1 MNFDLFDSPELLDIQ
16 RQGFYNFLNQGI
28 PQLLAKQFP
37 ITIKSGNYSI
47 ELWLNEQNVKLI
59 APDSSPRDCILKMK
73 TYSSKLY
80 AQVKI
85 VCKKQTF
92 RMHQGC
98 KGSGLIHETLSLQS
112 KPHRTRRSFAKALSL
127 LTSTNLGL
135 YSKSFERTYGAKP
148 LVRSWSSKRTSTN
161 LLTNRRFVL
170 VRSFVSTKCLLCFS
184 KVHLPQTKRS
194 FIGATINKRFAN
206 NVGTSTNPGEQS
218 FANKY
223 KSPICKKICTWLNAP
238 KVLHLRCIQKR
249 SCKASKTCPNPL
261 KGVRQNFAKRLS
273 YTFFAKR
280 RDRFYKQNQKCT
292 CKSSYKSEICT
303 CTCKEISTSTC
314 TYKGANYKQSPRS
327 AQLRANET
335 IVYQSLP
342 EWVLLG
348 QLPMMTKRGHFII
361 NGSPRVVVH
370 QVVRSPGIYFQKL
383 IKKDEQNIARFYG
396 DIIPLKGVWV
406 RLQMTK
412 KGRIEAKF
420 KKGKKVQVEFLQ
432 KCLQVIEDQASL
444 SENYLDTNQRA
455 LLFQSLQIENLYGA
469 DLACKRRFLKQSEPQ
484 LKKAKLSFY
493 TKPQNKQGFIPD
505 LSAMQKMNG
514 LLPNNNLLYED
525 YSTLLEKR
533 KNRASSKAEHDAFI
547 YTYDKLYRTT
557 QDKELEEWQKKKS
570 NLSFFKGL
578 SPENAFKRKKCSEN
592 LFACFKMP
600 SRYDLGSLGREKI
613 NDKFGFISGS
623 LLFNGLQTENLMP
636 LLLPRPQNRETNLQL
651 NTSTFSTP
659 KVVRYKYSTQNK
671 KQSFFPPE
679 ACLAGKIKNARALK
693 AHSLKSSIC
702 KQAYSKGEQTIYKG
716 QQLTAMDLCSAT
728 VWLYKLRKGEKCT
741 DDIDH
746 SQNRRVRTSG
756 ELIQTQFENGVERLK
771 NLLSTKLQEWRASF
785 PRSTFSSIFTTGY
798 KTRYTDKFLFKS
810 SRQYS
815 FAYSRIK
822 KLTNLRF
829 NASTLHLQ
837 TGTNRKFVKQSKV
850 LTSTNLGF
858 ASVPTS
864 TSTNQRLVRRSVI
877 ENRQPATAKYKYKP
891 SYKSLNAP
899 SYKYKSSYKSLP
911 YPLKGVRQRFVR
923 RFVRKINAPTYKSNI
938 CIGNLPKVPKVLNKN
953 PRKDNSYKISVKE
966 LFSTKPITG
975 ALREF
980 FGSNPLSQ
988 YMDQTNPLAEITH
1001 KRRMSSLGL
1010 GGVSRESAG
1019 MAIRGIHPTHY
1030 GRICPIET
1038 PEGKNAGLVNSLA
1051 FYTKIDINGFLKT
1064 PYYRVVKG
1072 QIQHSLGFSFNS
1084 ARDESLTGLYIAPS
1098 DLQKSSNNIL
1108 RTKDT
1113 LLEAVPVR
1121 VTDNQLD
1128 VFKKENPYKVQLI
1141 GISPIQMISVATSL
1155 IPFLEHNDANRA
1167 LMGSNMQ
1174 RQAVPL
1180 MISERPIVGTG
1191 LESIVIVESGHII
1204 ESQVS
1209 GFAGQVTANK
1219 IIIDRLCSIEKKAI
1233 SPSYLADRQ
1242 KSYVSPYCLPTSL
1255 QQKETIKNILL
1266 EQKLKVKG
1274 LKRNNIYLSPLLL
1287 NAPLQIFDLYKGQKL
1302 CYNYKSKTSYKYKP
1316 LVKQVKNF
1324 CKEKNNT
1331 RLYKTNSFLMSS
1343 VNLLTTFSR
1352 SNQNTCITEKPL
1364 IQQFDWVQKGDA
1376 LSDCSASNNGE
1387 LAVGK
1392 NVLVAYIPWEGYNF
1406 EDAIVISERLVR
1418 EHVYTSLHIERYT
1431 FQAQD
1436 LKEGN
1441 EWFTKHLPGVEDRFV
1456 EHLEESGLPKIGSF
1470 VKEGDIIVGKIRY
1483 LNKKPSSPYER
1494 LLCDI
1499 LGEKNFAAR
1508 NKSLYVPKG
1517 VEARII
1523 YHRVIN
1529 QFENEPENTIRPA
1542 KAARTVNVFLGE
1554 KRVIQVG
1561 DKISGRHGNKGVIS
1575 TILPRQDMPY
1585 LPDGTPIDL
1594 ILNPLGVP
1602 SRMNVGQ
1609 VLECLLGL
1617 AADYLNQ
1624 HFKITAFDERY
1635 GVEASKSIVFLKLY
1649 QARLQSGQNWLFQVN
1664 FPGKT
1669 RLVDGRSGLCF
1680 DQWITVGKAYILKL
1694 IHMVSEKIH
1703 ARSTGP
1709 YALITQQPL
1718 RGRSNKGGQRLGE
1731 MEVWALEGFGAAYT
1745 LQELLTKKSDDF
1757 FGRKQIVDSILPN
1770 PSSIVDT
1777 LKPNYRIHQS
1787 RPVLGHPEIF
1797 KVLLCELQAL
1807 CLDLG
1812 VYVVTPESFQRSF
1825 LGIVH

>member
-1 MNFDLFDSPELLDIQ
+1 MSFDFFDCPELLEIQ
-16 RQGFYNFLNQGI
+16 REGFYSFLNQGI
-28 PQLLAKQFP
+28 SELLAKQFP
-37 ITIKSGNYSI
+37 IKIKNGSYSI
-47 ELWLNEQNVKLI
+47 ELLLNQQNIKLI
-59 APDSSPRDCILKMK
+59 TPELSPRDCILKMK
-73 TYSSKLY
+73 TYSCKLY

-85 VCKKQTF
+85 VCHSQKHASNTKQSFFQNKRDQSDT
-92 RMHQGC
+92 
-98 KGSGLIHETLSLQS
+98 TASLA
-112 KPHRTRRSFAKALSL
+112 R
-127 LTSTNLGL
+127 
-135 YSKSFERTYGAKP
+135 
-148 LVRSWSSKRTSTN
+148 
-161 LLTNRRFVL
+161 
-170 VRSFVSTKCLLCFS
+170 
-184 KVHLPQTKRS
+184 TKRS
-194 FIGATINKRFAN
+194 FGF
-206 NVGTSTNPGEQS
+206 SQ
-218 FANKY
+218 
-223 KSPICKKICTWLNAP
+223 KISRIRE
-238 KVLHLRCIQKR
+238 V
-249 SCKASKTCPNPL
+249 SK
-261 KGVRQNFAKRLS
+261 Q
-273 YTFFAKR
+273 
-280 RDRFYKQNQKCT
+280 
-292 CKSSYKSEICT
+292 EILFDD
-303 CTCKEISTSTC
+303 
-314 TYKGANYKQSPRS
+314 APRS
-327 AQLRANET
+327 YFLGESSSISKHFPKKNVSDT
-335 IVYQSLP
+335 IIYQSLP

-361 NGSPRVVVH
+361 NGSPRVIVH

-383 IKKDEQNIARFYG
+383 IKKEDQNFTRFYG

-432 KCLQVIEDQASL
+432 KCLQVIEDQ
-444 SENYLDTNQRA
+444 
-455 LLFQSLQIENLYGA
+455 
-469 DLACKRRFLKQSEPQ
+469 
-484 LKKAKLSFY
+484 
-493 TKPQNKQGFIPD
+493 
-505 LSAMQKMNG
+505 
-514 LLPNNNLLYED
+514 
-525 YSTLLEKR
+525 STLLESSFDSKQRLLNAYEETPRLFPFKRNNKLNCRSYPYTLANESPLTYKASLCTHSEGIYITSNDAPVKTRVLKKSQARNRIGEINYAQTLQQETFEKERYSEKNHKIGLSSNYNFSLEDYSVFLDKR
-533 KNRASSKAEHDAFI
+533 KSRAISKAEDDAFVH
-547 YTYDKLYRTT
+547 TYDKLYRTT
-557 QDKELEEWQKKKS
+557 QDKELEEWQGKKN
-570 NLSFFKGL
+570 NLSYFKGL
-578 SPENAFKRKKCSEN
+578 NPENAFKRKKCSEN
-592 LFACFKMP
+592 LFALFKIP
-600 SRYDLGSLGREKI
+600 SRYDLGFVGREKI
-613 NDKFGFISGS
+613 NDKFGFRFTVVSSAKIANLLISLVPLTSRMRGTECAVSPWRYSRTAFAASEASERQTSKPSTRGASCITYGDATTVMLPKRSFVRIPGTS
-623 LLFNGLQTENLMP
+623 LMRTKFRFVRDASPYKALLCTGYKQLQRSSMHHRASCINASDT
-636 LLLPRPQNRETNLQL
+636 R
-651 NTSTFSTP
+651 
-659 KVVRYKYSTQNK
+659 VRKTVLKKHPVKYSLRKYK
-671 KQSFFPPE
+671 KQSSSYLRYKSLDLLE
-679 ACLAGKIKNARALK
+679 SKKNKENPTKLFRE
-693 AHSLKSSIC
+693 SYDNSDNC
-702 KQAYSKGEQTIYKG
+702 
-716 QQLTAMDLCSAT
+716 QQLTSMDLSSASD
-728 VWLYKLRKGEKCT
+728 WLYKLRKGEKLP

-756 ELIQTQFENGVERLK
+756 ELLQTQFENGVDRLR
-771 NLLSTKLQEWRASF
+771 NLLSTKLQEWTPLFS
-785 PRSTFSSIFTTGY
+785 PSSFSSIF
-798 KTRYTDKFLFKS
+798 KSNFCVRYNDVCLLKSCHKS
-810 SRQYS
+810 SFS
-815 FAYSRIK
+815 YSRIEK
-822 KLTNLRF
+822 TKHFSL
-829 NASTLHLQ
+829 
-837 TGTNRKFVKQSKV
+837 KQNK
-850 LTSTNLGF
+850 TK
-858 ASVPTS
+858 
-864 TSTNQRLVRRSVI
+864 
-877 ENRQPATAKYKYKP
+877 TAF
-891 SYKSLNAP
+891 
-899 SYKYKSSYKSLP
+899 SSEQFFSP
-911 YPLKGVRQRFVR
+911 
-923 RFVRKINAPTYKSNI
+923 
-938 CIGNLPKVPKVLNKN
+938 
-953 PRKDNSYKISVKE
+953 SYKISVKE
-966 LFSTKPITG
+966 IFSTKPITG

-1001 KRRMSSLGL
+1001 KRRISSLGI

-1051 FYTKIDINGFLKT
+1051 FYTKVDANGFLKT
-1064 PYYRVVKG
+1064 PYYRVIKG
-1072 QIQHSLGFSFNS
+1072 QIQTSFGFSFTS
-1084 ARDESLTGLYIAPS
+1084 AKEESLTGLYIAPS
-1098 DLQKSSNNIL
+1098 DLQKSDNNVL

-1113 LLEAVPVR
+1113 RLESVPVR

-1128 VFKKENPYKVQLI
+1128 VFKKENPDKVQAI

-1191 LESIVIVESGHII
+1191 LESIVIVESGHIT
-1204 ESQVS
+1204 ESQES
-1209 GFAGQVTANK
+1209 GFASEVTASK
-1219 IIIDRLCSIEKKAI
+1219 IVIDRLSSIEKTISDPTCFLFNGGYQFCNKKLLNLSPISDFHLLSTNTSRTITKRSFENSSICKEIGTQRYARNLALQSSCLPDASRSVPRSRFSRLRKAI
-1233 SPSYLADRQ
+1233 AGGYKAHALRSKASFTKRSFVRDPLRLFCEDLSRTKLRFVSSQRIYRVSEVKRGLLVSPHVAEVYNANQDKQAKDFFQ
-1242 KSYVSPYCLPTSL
+1242 KSKNKKIKGSKITNRKFLVSK
-1255 QQKETIKNILL
+1255 QQSNFFLKNR
-1266 EQKLKVKG
+1266 G
-1274 LKRNNIYLSPLLL
+1274 FTPF
-1287 NAPLQIFDLYKGQKL
+1287 NAPARLDVKEREFFQKQERKKHFFL
-1302 CYNYKSKTSYKYKP
+1302 SSETS
-1316 LVKQVKNF
+1316 
-1324 CKEKNNT
+1324 
-1331 RLYKTNSFLMSS
+1331 
-1343 VNLLTTFSR
+1343 LTTFSR

-1364 IQQFDWVQKGDA
+1364 IREFDWVQKGDI

-1392 NVLVAYIPWEGYNF
+1392 NILVAYIPWEGYNF

-1436 LKEGN
+1436 LKDGN
-1441 EWFTKHLPGVEDRFV
+1441 EWFTKNLPGIEDNLV

-1470 VKEGDIIVGKIRY
+1470 LKEGDIIVGKIRY

-1517 VEARII
+1517 VEARVI
-1523 YHRVIN
+1523 YHRIIN
-1529 QFENEPENTIRPA
+1529 QFDNQSESQVRPP
-1542 KAARTVNVFLGE
+1542 KAARTVNIFLGE

-1617 AADYLNQ
+1617 AANYLNQ
-1624 HFKITAFDERY
+1624 HFKISAFDERY
-1635 GVEASKSIVFLKLY
+1635 GVEASKSLVFLKLY
-1649 QARLQSGQNWLFQVN
+1649 QARLQSGQNWLFQVS

-1770 PSSIVDT
+1770 PLSVVDT
-1777 LKPNYRIHQS
+1777 LKPNLRVYQNRLI
-1787 RPVLGHPEIF
+1787 LGHPEIF

-1812 VYVVTPESFQRSF
+1812 VYIVTPESFKRSF

>member
-1 MNFDLFDSPELLDIQ
+1 MSFDLFDSPELLDIQ
-16 RQGFYNFLNQGI
+16 REGFYNFLREDIGN
-28 PQLLAKQFP
+28 LLAKQFP
-37 ITIKSGNYSI
+37 IRVKSGSYSI
-47 ELWLNEQNVKLI
+47 ELCLNDQNVKLI
-59 APDSSPRDCILKMK
+59 TPESSPRDCILNMK
-73 TYSSKLY
+73 TYSCKLY

-85 VCKKQTF
+85 ICKKRSSINFQKTANPF
-92 RMHQGC
+92 FALYKPKNKVFKNRLFCTYQC
-98 KGSGLIHETLSLQS
+98 TDERLSRCIPKKKVHSQ
-112 KPHRTRRSFAKALSL
+112 F
-127 LTSTNLGL
+127 
-135 YSKSFERTYGAKP
+135 
-148 LVRSWSSKRTSTN
+148 
-161 LLTNRRFVL
+161 
-170 VRSFVSTKCLLCFS
+170 CFS
-184 KVHLPQTKRS
+184 KTNFVATSENLLRKTK
-194 FIGATINKRFAN
+194 
-206 NVGTSTNPGEQS
+206 E
-218 FANKY
+218 
-223 KSPICKKICTWLNAP
+223 
-238 KVLHLRCIQKR
+238 
-249 SCKASKTCPNPL
+249 
-261 KGVRQNFAKRLS
+261 
-273 YTFFAKR
+273 
-280 RDRFYKQNQKCT
+280 
-292 CKSSYKSEICT
+292 
-303 CTCKEISTSTC
+303 STSE
-314 TYKGANYKQSPRS
+314 A
-327 AQLRANET
+327 
-335 IVYQSLP
+335 IVYESVP

-361 NGSPRVVVH
+361 NGSPRVIVH
-370 QVVRSPGIYFQKL
+370 QVVRAPGIYFQKL
-383 IKKDEQNIARFYG
+383 IKKEEQHLARFYG

-420 KKGKKVQVEFLQ
+420 KKGKKIQVEFLQ
-432 KCLQVIEDQASL
+432 KCLQVIEDQVSL
-444 SENYLDTNQRA
+444 FD
-455 LLFQSLQIENLYGA
+455 QSFFFNLYAPDKLKHSFQVGA
-469 DLACKRRFLKQSEPQ
+469 STKRFA
-484 LKKAKLSFY
+484 KAKPTSLPLTRICFA
-493 TKPQNKQGFIPD
+493 KQNVTIRN
-505 LSAMQKMNG
+505 SSNS
-514 LLPNNNLLYED
+514 NLLYED
-525 YSTLLEKR
+525 YSTLLEK
-533 KNRASSKAEHDAFI
+533 KKSRASSKAEHDAFI
-547 YTYDKLYRTT
+547 HTYDKLYRTT

-592 LFACFKMP
+592 LFSSFKIP
-600 SRYDLGSLGREKI
+600 ARYDLGLLGREKI
-613 NDKFGFISGS
+613 NDKFGLIRNPSV
-623 LLFNGLQTENLMP
+623 
-636 LLLPRPQNRETNLQL
+636 NRQFLNNTKTNRIFLKKFAAPGG
-651 NTSTFSTP
+651 STFGMHRRFGFNKTWKAPKKQDLRSQNASVTKYISLSTESSLCTESALQ
-659 KVVRYKYSTQNK
+659 VQNK
-671 KQSFFPPE
+671 V
-679 ACLAGKIKNARALK
+679 LVRRRA
-693 AHSLKSSIC
+693 SSNTN
-702 KQAYSKGEQTIYKG
+702 KVH
-716 QQLTAMDLCSAT
+716 QLTAMDLFSAT
-728 VWLYKLRKGEKCT
+728 IWLYKLRRGEKCT

-756 ELIQTQFENGVERLK
+756 ELFQTQFENGVERLK
-771 NLLSTKLQEWRASF
+771 NLLSTKLQEWKTSF
-785 PRSTFSSIFTTGY
+785 SRSTFSSIFQKGY
-798 KTRYTDKFLFKS
+798 KTRYSDQFLFKS
-810 SRQYS
+810 LRQHS
-815 FAYSRIK
+815 LAYSRIK
-822 KLTNLRF
+822 EILYLDFAPSSCTHLR
-829 NASTLHLQ
+829 
-837 TGTNRKFVKQSKV
+837 
-850 LTSTNLGF
+850 
-858 ASVPTS
+858 
-864 TSTNQRLVRRSVI
+864 
-877 ENRQPATAKYKYKP
+877 
-891 SYKSLNAP
+891 NAP
-899 SYKYKSSYKSLP
+899 STHSKHVFGLTGVCNGKYITKFGSSKRTKFNLVATRENLLLRNKTKTRVSFYSVATIENL
-911 YPLKGVRQRFVR
+911 LR
-923 RFVRKINAPTYKSNI
+923 RSKTKRSKLENT
-938 CIGNLPKVPKVLNKN
+938 
-953 PRKDNSYKISVKE
+953 YKISVKE
-966 LFSTKPITG
+966 VFSTKPITG

-1001 KRRMSSLGL
+1001 KRRISSLGV

-1051 FYTKIDINGFLKT
+1051 FYTKVDMNGFLKT

-1072 QIQHSLGFSFNS
+1072 QIQPSLGFSFTS
-1084 ARDESLTGLYIAPS
+1084 AKEESLTGLYIAPS

-1191 LESIVIVESGHII
+1191 LESIVIVESGHIT
-1204 ESQVS
+1204 ESQVA
-1209 GFAGQVTANK
+1209 GFASQVTANK
-1219 IIIDRLCSIEKKAI
+1219 IIIDRLCSQEKNELKTKFLELKTKFLESTSVHKFFCKSHAYYHNTTFCLGNEVGFASKKPNLGSGNEVGFTLAKRFYSKKQALTNGNKVGFALAKRFAKAK
-1233 SPSYLADRQ
+1233 LALHLRHVSSECTFTDRRKGYFFAPAGAETSV
-1242 KSYVSPYCLPTSL
+1242 KSLSRICFAKRFVKTKPTSL
-1255 QQKETIKNILL
+1255 Q
-1266 EQKLKVKG
+1266 
-1274 LKRNNIYLSPLLL
+1274 
-1287 NAPLQIFDLYKGQKL
+1287 
-1302 CYNYKSKTSYKYKP
+1302 SKTI
-1316 LVKQVKNF
+1316 LR
-1324 CKEKNNT
+1324 EK
-1331 RLYKTNSFLMSS
+1331 KDSFLQASA
-1343 VNLLTTFSR
+1343 NFLTTFSR

-1364 IQQFDWVQKGDA
+1364 IQQFDWVQKGDIV
-1376 LSDCSASNNGE
+1376 SDCSASNNGE

-1406 EDAIVISERLVR
+1406 EDAIVINERLVR
-1418 EHVYTSLHIERYT
+1418 SHVYTSLHIERYT

-1436 LKEGN
+1436 LKDGN
-1441 EWFTKHLPGVEDRFV
+1441 EWFTRHLPGIEDRFV

-1470 VKEGDIIVGKIRY
+1470 LKEGSILVGKIRY

-1517 VEARII
+1517 VEARVI

-1529 QFENEPENTIRPA
+1529 QFDNEPENKVRPP
-1542 KAARTVNVFLGE
+1542 KAAKTVNIFLGE

-1585 LPDGTPIDL
+1585 LPDGTPIDI

-1624 HFKITAFDERY
+1624 HFKVTAFDERY

-1649 QARLQSGQNWLFQVN
+1649 QARLESGQNWLFQVN

-1777 LKPNYRIHQS
+1777 LQPNLRIHKS
-1787 RPVLGHPEIF
+1787 RPILGHPEIF

-1812 VYVVTPESFQRSF
+1812 VYIVTPESFQRSF
-1825 LGIVH
+1825 LGVVH